1 MCASVNVLALCVET
15 YMWGYIEVYSRY
27 IELTAIFALVIAIG
41 TVQGE
46 IATFAGI
53 NALSVAAS
61 ELVGSAVCNQS
72 KV

>member
-1 MCASVNVLALCVET
+1 MYRHIV
-15 YMWGYIEVYSRY
+15 
-27 IELTAIFALVIAIG
+27 LTAIFALVIAVLTIP
-41 TVQGE
+41 GE
-46 IATFAGI
+46 IAAFAGI